1 MERYLKNSNYSILMN
16 KRDLEKLSKEDLIEL
31 LLKKKE
37 PKVDIVDT
45 KPKRPNRQSP
55 PIPEVKPKQTV
66 KLRRKQ
72 KVVDDRPGWVKSPKT
87 NRLIKID
94 GSTYRKLYPM
104 QHRPGWVR
112 NPNTNRW
119 IKIDG
124 PTYRKLYPVQH
135 VLNKIDKMNQEINET
150 SKSIDD
156 KYKSI
161 ISPIP
166 QYDFDDDIFQTE
178 NQSLEKFKIISVQS
192 SQNKKFKSYTNEF
205 KVKILKKLDDVKEVY
220 YIFQELVK
228 TVKKRRKL
236 SNNDM
241 LRIVIQNEELPKA
254 ISTKFKKVQDF
265 ELGDLENIIKIL
277 EYRAI
282 PIENCKIV
290 VQSVKIPAGKGRLYL
305 TKDTVSRKNCIITVK
320 NDDTTCLARS
330 IVTANAN
337 LHTEKWTKT
346 QLKNGFNGS
355 RKLQKEQAMKLH
367 EEANVEINDYGNDL
381 ADVETFAKHLGIEIN
396 IIDTEQFNSIIH
408 TANKGSEDKIY
419 LLKTRNHFD
428 VIKSLTAF
436 YDTPYYCHEC
446 KKAYTKRDKHKCP
459 SKCLSCFTYT
469 KDTKC
474 EGKEIICKKC
484 NRKFFGKRCFKNHL
498 KNRSKG
504 EDKTDIVCDT
514 VKKCN
519 DCSRII
525 TGKYVNCHKCGYSE
539 CTNCGKYVGKNHKC
553 YLKKVKAK
561 GGNCMTS
568 KKESCKNNNSIKKT
582 DWCYPC
588 RTYTE
593 KYMFYDFEATQN
605 TGTHTINLSIAQDF
619 NGREYVHN
627 NIEEFCNE
635 FLNEKFRGFNFIAH
649 NSKGYDCHFILKW
662 LIDQGIKPYCIYNGA
677 KIMFMELP
685 KLSIRFIDSLNFL
698 QMPLKSFPKTFGMSE
713 LKKGYFPHYFNK
725 ECNKDY
731 VGPIPSKKHYGYNQM
746 KPDERT
752 KFLKWYEERVNENY
766 VFDFKKEILEY
777 CRSDVDILRRGI
789 MKLREDFIKLENID
803 PLRYITIASVCMTIY
818 RSNYMPKDTIA
829 IVPEYSKT
837 DNYSKMSIIWLNYM
851 SKAKN
856 LNIQHALN
864 GGEKKLTID
873 DKTYKVDGF
882 CKETNTVY
890 EFYGCFWHGCPNC
903 YKPNIINTKNQK
915 DMGTLNDLTIEKR
928 ENIKSAGYNYVS
940 TYECQLNK
948 NKEFQKFAK
957 DFDQEIVE
965 PLNPRDCFY
974 GGRTNTTKLLYDFKE
989 NECGRYVDFCS
1000 LYPSVQFSKKYPIG
1014 HPTKI
1019 FKPEKYDK
1027 SWYGLIKCKVVPPR
1041 QLYHPVLPQRIKVDN
1056 YEKLIFTLCKKC
1068 AETRNQ
1074 NKCDHSDNERSFI
1087 GTWTTDELNESLKK
1101 GYKVLETYEVWHFD
1115 ESTDSLFKGYIRRFM
1130 KIKLESS
1137 KYDFKTKEDEDSFK
1151 ARIKDSLD
1159 IDVEKFEFNAGL
1171 RSIAKLCLNSL
1182 WGKFGQRS
1190 NMSQT
1195 KYVTEV
1201 NQFYEILLDD
1211 KLDNINFQF
1220 INDDMV
1226 QMTYNFKDQ
1235 FVDNSNN
1242 TNIYIACFTT
1252 SNARLMLYNKLDY
1265 LNEKVLYFDTDS
1277 IIYTDN
1283 GTKKI
1288 ETGDMLGDMTDEL
1301 SGKEIT
1307 NFVSTRPKS
1316 YSFKYGD
1323 NNEKSAIKGF
1333 TLNYENSSILN
1344 YNSMSKI
1351 VKKQIRELTI
1361 INENKITR
1369 KNREIVN
1376 EYCEKVFKFGYD
1388 KRVIKRVDENHI
1400 DTLPYG
1406 Y

>member
-1 MERYLKNSNYSILMN
+1 MAMNKDIVTLPKKGLKTKPYNIDMN
-16 KRDLEKLSKEDLIEL
+16 KRDLKKLTKDQLIKLILKQQTQKHEDIIQ
-31 LLKKKE
+31 
-37 PKVDIVDT
+37 PIPPPRT
-45 KPKRPNRQSP
+45 GKPKPVP
-55 PIPEVKPKQTV
+55 
-66 KLRRKQ
+66 RKSVNPS
-72 KVVDDRPGWVKSPKT
+72 KGFRDRPPKPT
-87 NRLIKID
+87 RAPPLPPND
-94 GSTYRKLYPM
+94 GF
-104 QHRPGWVR
+104 
-112 NPNTNRW
+112 N
-119 IKIDG
+119 
-124 PTYRKLYPVQH
+124 
-135 VLNKIDKMNQEINET
+135 
-150 SKSIDD
+150 
-156 KYKSI
+156 
-161 ISPIP
+161 
-166 QYDFDDDIFQTE
+166 FDDDIFQTE
-178 NQSLEKFKIISVQS
+178 NTSLGKFKIVGIRNHE
-192 SQNKKFKSYTNEF
+192 NKKFKSYINEF
-205 KVKILKKLDDVKEVY
+205 RVKILKELDNDNEIY
-220 YIFQELVK
+220 QIFQELVR
-228 TVKKRRKL
+228 TVKKRRNL
-236 SNNDM
+236 NDNDM
-241 LRIVIQNEELPKA
+241 IRVVIQNEELPNA
-254 ISTKFKKVQDF
+254 ISTKFTKVESF
-265 ELGDLENIIKIL
+265 KLGDLENVINIL

-282 PIENCKIV
+282 PIEKCKIV
-290 VQSVKIPAGKGRLYL
+290 VQSVKIPTGKRRLYL
-305 TKDTVSRKNCIITVK
+305 TKDTISRKGCIITVK
-320 NDDTTCLARS
+320 NDDITCLARS
-330 IVTANAN
+330 IVTATAN
-337 LHTEKWTKT
+337 LHPEKWSKT
-346 QLKNGFNGS
+346 QLHDGFNKS

-367 EEANVEINDYGNDL
+367 EEAHVKINDYGNDL
-381 ADVETFAKHLGIEIN
+381 SDIEKFAKHLGIEIN
-396 IIDTEQFNSIIH
+396 IIDAEQFNSIIY
-408 TANKGSEDKIY
+408 TANKGSEDKIH

-474 EGKEIICKKC
+474 EGKEIICEKC

-498 KNRSKG
+498 KNRSKI
-504 EDKTDIVCDT
+504 ESKTDIVCDT

-539 CTNCGKYVGKNHKC
+539 CTNCGKYVGKDHKC
-553 YLKKVKAK
+553 FMKKVKAK
-561 GGNCMTS
+561 GGNCMTG
-568 KKESCKNNNSIKKT
+568 KKEPCKNNDSIKKT

-605 TGTHTINLSIAQDF
+605 TGTHTVNLSIAQDF
-619 NGREYVHN
+619 EGKEYIHN
-627 NIEEFCNE
+627 SIEEFCKG
-635 FLNEKFRGFNFIAH
+635 FLYDKFKGYTFIAH
-649 NSKGYDCHFILKW
+649 NSKGYDSHFVLKW

-677 KIMFMELP
+677 KIMFMEIP

-698 QMPLKSFPKTFGMSE
+698 QMPLKLFPKTFGMSE

-731 VGPIPSKKHYGYNQM
+731 VGNIPSKKHYGYNQM

-752 KFLKWYEERVNENY
+752 KFLKWYEVRVRENY
-766 VFDFKKEILEY
+766 IFDFKKEILEY

-789 MKLREDFIKLENID
+789 MKLREDFIELENID

-818 RSNYMPKDTIA
+818 RSNYMPNKTIA
-829 IVPEYSKT
+829 IVPEYAKT
-837 DNYSKMSIIWLNYM
+837 DNFSKMSIMWLNYVLTN
-851 SKAKN
+851 KG

-873 DKTYKVDGF
+873 NKTYKVDRF
-882 CKETNTVY
+882 CKKTNTVY

-903 YKPNIINTKNQK
+903 YKPNIINSKNQR

-928 ENIKSAGYNYVS
+928 ETIKSAGYNHVS

-965 PLNPRDCFY
+965 PLNPRDSFY
-974 GGRTNTTKLLYDFKE
+974 GGRTNATKLLYKFKE

-1000 LYPSVQFSKKYPIG
+1000 LYPTVQYYQKYPIG

-1019 FKPEKYDK
+1019 HNPEKYCK

-1041 QLYHPVLPQRIKVDN
+1041 KLYHPVLPQRIKVDS
-1056 YEKLIFTLCKKC
+1056 YEKLVFTLCKTC

-1074 NKCDHSDNERSFI
+1074 NKCKHTDTQRSFI
-1087 GTWTTDELNESLKK
+1087 GTWTTDEVSKAIEK
-1101 GYKVLETYEVWHFD
+1101 GYKIIRIYEVWHFNK
-1115 ESTDSLFKGYIRRFM
+1115 STDTLFKGYIRRFM

-1137 KYDFKTKEDEDSFK
+1137 SYNFKTKEEEDSFK

-1182 WGKFGQRS
+1182 WGKFGQRN

-1195 KYVTEV
+1195 KYVTDVSE
-1201 NQFYEILLDD
+1201 FYEILLDD
-1211 KLDNINFQF
+1211 KLGNKNFQF

-1226 QMTYNFKDQ
+1226 KMTYNFKDQ

-1252 SNARLMLYNKLDY
+1252 SHARLMLYDKLDY

-1277 IIYTDN
+1277 IIYADDN
-1283 GTKKI
+1283 TKNI
-1288 ETGDMLGDMTDEL
+1288 ETGDMLGDMTDEI
-1301 SGKEIT
+1301 SGKGISS
-1307 NFVSTRPKS
+1307 FVSTGPKS

-1323 NNEKSAIKGF
+1323 DEQKSAIKGF
-1333 TLNYENSSILN
+1333 TLNHENNNLLN
-1344 YNSMSKI
+1344 HDSLSKI
-1351 VKKQIRELTI
+1351 VKRQIREITI

-1376 EYCEKVFKFGYD
+1376 KY
-1388 KRVIKRVDENHI
+1388 
-1400 DTLPYG
+1400 
-1406 Y
+1406 

>member
-1 MERYLKNSNYSILMN
+1 M
-16 KRDLEKLSKEDLIEL
+16 
-31 LLKKKE
+31 
-37 PKVDIVDT
+37 
-45 KPKRPNRQSP
+45 
-55 PIPEVKPKQTV
+55 
-66 KLRRKQ
+66 
-72 KVVDDRPGWVKSPKT
+72 T
-87 NRLIKID
+87 NIKISYGLDD
-94 GSTYRKLYPM
+94 GEETPK
-104 QHRPGWVR
+104 
-112 NPNTNRW
+112 
-119 IKIDG
+119 
-124 PTYRKLYPVQH
+124 PTRTPPLPPTPKH
-135 VLNKIDKMNQEINET
+135 EFN
-150 SKSIDD
+150 
-156 KYKSI
+156 
-161 ISPIP
+161 
-166 QYDFDDDIFQTE
+166 FDDDIFQTE

-236 SNNDM
+236 SNNDR
-241 LRIVIQNEELPKA
+241 LRFVILNEELPNA
-254 ISTKFKKVQDF
+254 ISTNFNKVENF
-265 ELGDLENIIKIL
+265 ELGDLENVINIL

-290 VQSVKIPAGKGRLYL
+290 VQSVKIPVGKGRLYL
-305 TKDTVSRKNCIITVK
+305 MKDTVSRKNCIITVK

-330 IVTANAN
+330 IVTAMAN
-337 LHTEKWTKT
+337 LHPEKWTKT
-346 QLKNGFNGS
+346 QLHDGFNKS
-355 RKLQKEQAMKLH
+355 RKLQNVQATKLH
-367 EEANVEINDYGNDL
+367 EEAHVEINDYGNDL
-381 ADVETFAKHLGIEIN
+381 SDIEKFAKHLGIEIN
-396 IIDTEQFNSIIH
+396 IIDAEHFKSIIY

-419 LLKTRNHFD
+419 LLKNRNHFD
-428 VIKSLTAF
+428 IIKSLTAF
-436 YDTPYYCHEC
+436 YDTPYYCHSC
-446 KKAYTKRDKHKCP
+446 KKTYTKRDKHKCP

-474 EGKEIICKKC
+474 EGKEIICEKC
-484 NRKFFGKRCFKNHL
+484 NRKFFGNRCFKNHL
-498 KNRSKG
+498 KNRSKIEG
-504 EDKTDIVCDT
+504 KTDIVCDT

-525 TGKYVNCHKCGYSE
+525 TGKYVNSHRCGYSE
-539 CTNCGKYVGKNHKC
+539 CTNCGKYVGKDHKC

-561 GGNCMTS
+561 GGNCMTG
-568 KKESCKNNNSIKKT
+568 KKEPCKNNDSIKKT

-605 TGTHTINLSIAQDF
+605 TGTHNVNLSIAQDF
-619 NGREYVHN
+619 DGNEYVHN
-627 NIEEFCNE
+627 SIDEFCKY
-635 FLNEKFRGFNFIAH
+635 FLNDKYKGYTFIAH
-649 NSKGYDCHFILKW
+649 NSKGYDSHFVLKW

-677 KIMFMELP
+677 KIMFMEIP

-698 QMPLKSFPKTFGMSE
+698 QMPLKSFPKTFGMNE

-725 ECNKDY
+725 KCNENY

-746 KPDERT
+746 KPDERA
-752 KFLKWYEERVNENY
+752 KFLKWYDDRVSENY
-766 VFDFKKEILEY
+766 VFDFEKEIVDY
-777 CRSDVDILRRGI
+777 CRSDVDILRRSLI
-789 MKLREDFIKLENID
+789 KFREDFIQLENID

-818 RSNYMPKDTIA
+818 RSNYMPKKTIA
-829 IVPEYSKT
+829 IVPEYAKT
-837 DNYSKMSIIWLNYM
+837 DNFSKMLIMWLNYM
-851 SKAKN
+851 SNSA
-856 LNIQHALN
+856 NIQHALN
-864 GGEKKLTID
+864 GGEKALTIG

-882 CKETNTVY
+882 CEETNTVY

-903 YKPNIINTKNQK
+903 YKPNIINSKNQR
-915 DMGTLNDLTIEKR
+915 DMGTLNDQTIGKR
-928 ENIKSAGYNYVS
+928 DTIKNAGYNHVS
-940 TYECQLNK
+940 TYECQLTKNK
-948 NKEFQKFAK
+948 NFQKFAK
-957 DFDQEIVE
+957 NFTQEIVE
-965 PLNPRDCFY
+965 PLNPRHAFY
-974 GGRTNTTKLLYDFKE
+974 GGRTNATKLLYNFKE

-1000 LYPSVQFSKKYPIG
+1000 LYPTVQYYQKYPIG

-1019 FKPEKYDK
+1019 FNPEKHDR
-1027 SWYGLIKCKVVPPR
+1027 SWYGLIKCKMIAPR
-1041 QLYHPVLPQRIKVDN
+1041 KLYHAVLPQRIKVDN
-1056 YEKLIFTLCKKC
+1056 YEKLIFTLCKRC

-1074 NKCDHSDNERSFI
+1074 NKCDHSDNERSSI
-1087 GTWTTDELNESLKK
+1087 GTWTTDEVNEAIKK
-1101 GYKVLETYEVWHFD
+1101 GYKVLETYEVWNFD
-1115 ESTDSLFKGYIRRFM
+1115 KTSDDLFKGYIRRFM

-1137 KYDFKTKEDEDSFK
+1137 KYDFKTKEEETNFK
-1151 ARIKDSLD
+1151 LKIKESLD
-1159 IDVEKFEFNAGL
+1159 IDIGKFEFNAGL
-1171 RSIAKLCLNSL
+1171 RSISKLCLNSL

-1201 NQFYEILLDD
+1201 SEFYEILLDD
-1211 KLDNINFQF
+1211 KLDNTNFQF

-1235 FVDNSNN
+1235 FVDNSKN

-1252 SNARLMLYNKLDY
+1252 SHARLMLYNKLYY
-1265 LNEKVLYFDTDS
+1265 LKEKVLYFDTDS
-1277 IIYTDN
+1277 IIYVDD
-1283 GTKKI
+1283 GTKTVK
-1288 ETGDMLGDMTDEL
+1288 TGDMLGDMTDEL
-1301 SGKEIT
+1301 SGEKIT
-1307 NFVSTRPKS
+1307 NFTSTGPKS

-1333 TLNYENSSILN
+1333 TLNHENSSILN
-1344 YNSMSKI
+1344 HNSMSKI

-1388 KRVIKRVDENHI
+1388 KRVIKHVDENHI